1 MQKMKKDNGD
11 TFNSIMPNLLC
22 VVVVCVF
29 TLLFISWIAS
39 IEHRQNLNQI
49 CRKYILQMESTGYLT
64 AEQQA
69 SLISELKNAG
79 MVTVDTHWNE
89 ANGTTGKQVNYGE
102 EVNLK
107 VTGELEIVDYS
118 QKAWQCTGDNH
129 EPMYISSGTCPHCGA
144 KAPNGSFG
152 TNFIGLISGTTTWKV
167 DIEKSSISK
176 RPVGEKVEVGQCF
189 IYVDGNIGGT
199 IKGNISNKNGAIG
212 TYTTIPK
219 GTNRVITVDQTLN
232 IQVTPAAGYTI
243 KSISIDGKEQPIS
256 NPTTTQIFHLTYKE
270 GGRSFVVSFAPN
282 LVTYKVEHYQMKVN
296 GSGYDL
302 ASTQELLGHV
312 GDLVTPDVME
322 YTGFETPSLISKSL
336 TVNSAGVCETVIK
349 YYYQRSRYSFTVVPD
364 PNVSTSGTSSNGTYY
379 YGATITLNA
388 TVSGKPAEAFN
399 LTHWS
404 DVNTG
409 KKYDLSTTFQMPAND
424 VKIKPE
430 VNVRTYNIV
439 FDANGG
445 SGRVDNILG
454 LGYFETAQLPDGTA
468 FTKKGY
474 KVIGWSTNPDAA
486 TPTYDL
492 GQSVSEL
499 TTGNEIKLYAV
510 WESLGETKYTVEYYL
525 EKEDGT
531 YEQSTAHTKVV
542 DKDVYATTFVLINDE
557 FVKTSLTDSGDYRY
571 SHATNEENN
580 TITSFYPLP
589 DGSTVIK
596 LYYSRPMYNITIT
609 TDSHSTIK
617 GLTSYTETYRHGQ
630 NIEIYGINYSAHYE
644 FSKWTEVTN
653 TNTKLTAIPGGVSLK
668 MPDKDITIHLTSKP
682 TEYKIDYILQGG
694 VFENTDVRT
703 SYNIETGTFT
713 IENPVR
719 THYTFIG
726 WTGIGISE
734 ATTTLSIVSGEW
746 AQYGDLQLIANWLID
761 SFKVIIKNPGP
772 GGSIYLNNELVNFDN
787 AETYEVKFDYDT
799 DIEFT
804 IIPIKF
810 GSIESSILYTSSSD
824 EMDNFDYATQNIIVG
839 KPTTNSVTTK
849 DLKVHSNMRL
859 ETKFINEEYIIK
871 FHSNNGKNETKT
883 QTATFN
889 QNFNLMKNTFTR
901 TGYEFKGWSRQ
912 AITVENSESY
922 VEYLDEQE
930 VKNLINEAGGTFD
943 LYAVWQDETNPSGTI
958 SITNDFATSQM
969 VTIKA
974 SDNGSGVKAIIVATN
989 DIIGNINEGSF
1000 YNSNELNYEITSNG
1014 TYYFYVQDNK
1024 GNISRIY
1031 PEGETNPGVTFHKST
1046 LGNFRNTYDE
1056 SVPYVITAD
1065 LPGYTF
1071 TFPVVSLEDYEYTGW
1086 ANSLE
1091 AETGVKILKPNTSDT
1106 YYPIFK
1112 PVNTYLVT
1120 GIAFNTSIKQLI
1132 NDNNSYKAIDTFI
1145 TDIVLTD
1152 VAPSEGTK
1160 YVKLN
1165 ADGADVLGYLDGT
1178 TLKLYTTAKIIY
1190 TNSDSSYMFY
1200 NLRNV
1205 KSNNFIT
1212 SEKFNT
1218 ERTIAMHW
1226 MFAHYGYE
1234 TPSLDLSR
1242 FNTANVSNMEK
1253 MFAYCGY
1260 NKLTSIN
1267 FGNNFNTQYVNNMSE
1282 MFLAF
1287 GYNNLKELVINFN
1300 TNQLQDVEGM
1310 FAYCGYKNMSTL
1322 KVLINTSGVFSFNY
1336 MFAYTGCENMTNLVL
1351 GADFVNRDMTSAN
1364 EMFLYCGN
1372 GKLTHLDIS
1381 MLDFVNFL
1389 ETNNIFENCGMKNNC
1404 TIKFDSEFTVEALK
1418 EYYHFNN
1425 VNPDLFTY

>member
-69 SLISELKNAG
+69 NLITELKNAG

-89 ANGTTGKQVNYGE
+89 PNGTTGKQVNYGE

-107 VTGELEIVDYS
+107 VTGQMEVVDYS

-129 EPMYISSGTCPHCGA
+129 DPMYISSGTCPYCGA

-152 TNFIGLISGTTTWKV
+152 TNFMGLIAGTTTWNV

-176 RPVGEKVEVGQCF
+176 RPVGEKVEVGQCL

-199 IKGNISNKNGAIG
+199 IKGNISNKNGSIG
-212 TYTTIPK
+212 AYTTIQK

-243 KSISIDGKEQPIS
+243 KSISIDGKEQTIT
-256 NPTTTQIFHLTYKE
+256 NPTATQTFHLSYKE

-282 LVTYKVEHYQMKVN
+282 LVTYKVEHYQMNVD
-296 GSGYDL
+296 GSGYVL
-302 ASTQELLGHV
+302 ESSQELLGYV

-322 YTGFETPSLISKSL
+322 YVGFETPSLISTSL
-336 TVNSAGVCETVIK
+336 TVDAAGVCKTVVK
-349 YYYQRSRYSFTVVPD
+349 YYYQRTRYSFTIVPD
-364 PNVSTSGTSSNGTYY
+364 ANVSTQGTSSNGTYY

-388 TVSGKPAEAFN
+388 NVSGKPTEAFN

-409 KKYDLSTTFQMPAND
+409 KRYELSSTFQMPAHD

-430 VNVRTYNIV
+430 ISIRTYNII
-439 FDANGG
+439 FDSNGG
-445 SGRVDNILG
+445 SGKVDNIMG
-454 LGYFETAQLPDGTA
+454 LGYFDIAQLPDGTA
-468 FTKKGY
+468 LTKKGY
-474 KVIGWSTNPDAA
+474 KVIGWSTNPDAT

-499 TTGNEIKLYAV
+499 TIEDEIKLYAV

-525 EKEDGT
+525 ENEDGT
-531 YEQSTAHTKVV
+531 YTQSTAHTKVV
-542 DKDVYATTFVLINDE
+542 DKDIYSTTFVLINDE

-580 TITSFYPLP
+580 TINSFYPHK
-589 DGSTVIK
+589 DGSTIIK

-630 NIEIYGINYSAHYE
+630 NIEIYGINYSTYYE
-644 FSKWTEVTN
+644 FNKFTEITN
-653 TNTKLTAIPGGVSLK
+653 TNTKLTALQNGISLT
-668 MPDKDITIHLTSKP
+668 MPNKDITIHVVSKP

-694 VFENTDVRT
+694 VFENTDIRT
-703 SYNIETGTFT
+703 SYNVETGTFT

-719 THYTFIG
+719 SHYTFIG

-761 SFKVIIKNPGP
+761 SFKVIIKNPGF
-772 GGSIYLNNELVNFDN
+772 GGSIYLNSELIEFNDK
-787 AETYEVKFDYDT
+787 ETYEIKFDYDS
-799 DIEFT
+799 DIEFI
-804 IIPIKF
+804 IIPVEF
-810 GSIESSILYTSSSD
+810 GSIESSILFKSSSD
-824 EMDNFDYATQNIIVG
+824 AMDNFDYATKQVIVS
-839 KPTTNSVTTK
+839 KPTTNSITTN
-849 DLKVHSNMRL
+849 LKVHSNMRL
-859 ETKFINEEYIIK
+859 ETKFTNEEYTIK

-883 QTATFN
+883 QTAIFN
-889 QNFNLMKNTFTR
+889 QAVNLEKNTFTR
-901 TGYEFKGWSRQ
+901 TGYVFKGWSRQ
-912 AITVENSESY
+912 AIAVENSESY
-922 VEYLDEQE
+922 VEYMDEQE
-930 VKNLINEAGGTFD
+930 VKNLIKEAGGTFD
-943 LYAVWQDETNPSGTI
+943 LYAVWQDESNPSGTI
-958 SITNDFATSQM
+958 SITNNFATSQT

-974 SDNGSGVKAIIVATN
+974 TDNGSGVKAIIISTS
-989 DIIGNINEGSF
+989 DIIKNINEGSF
-1000 YNSNELNYEITSNG
+1000 YNTDELTYEITSNG
-1014 TYYFYVQDNK
+1014 IYYFYVQDNR
-1024 GNISRIY
+1024 GNVSRIY
-1031 PEGETNPGVTFHKST
+1031 PEGEIDPGVTFHKTT
-1046 LGNFRNTYDE
+1046 LGNFRDTYDD

-1071 TFPVVSLEDYEYTGW
+1071 TFPTLTLKDYEYVGW
-1086 ANSLE
+1086 AESLNST
-1091 AETGVKILKPNTSDT
+1091 TGVKTLKPTKTTT

-1120 GIAFNTSIKQLI
+1120 GIAFNTSVKQLVN
-1132 NDNNSYKAIDTFI
+1132 NDSSYKSIDTFI
-1145 TDIVLTD
+1145 TDIVLTN
-1152 VAPSEGTK
+1152 VAPAEDVK
-1160 YVKLN
+1160 YVRLN
-1165 ADGADVLGYLDGT
+1165 ADGADVFGYLDGT
-1178 TLKLYTTAKIIY
+1178 TLKIYTTAKTIY
-1190 TNSDSSYMFY
+1190 TNADSGYMFY

-1205 KSNNFIT
+1205 KSNNLIT
-1212 SEKFNT
+1212 ANNFNT
-1218 ERTIAMHW
+1218 ERTESMHW

-1234 TPSLDLSR
+1234 TTSLDLSK
-1242 FNTANVSNMEK
+1242 FNTINVINMEK

-1260 NKLTSIN
+1260 NKLQSIN
-1267 FGNNFNTQYVNNMSE
+1267 LNSFITQNVTNMSE
-1282 MFLAF
+1282 MFFAF
-1287 GYNNLKELVINFN
+1287 GYNNLKELTISFN
-1300 TNQLQDVEGM
+1300 TAKIFDIEGM
-1310 FAYCGYKNMSTL
+1310 FAYCGYKKMETL
-1322 KVLINTSGVFSFNY
+1322 KVLINTSNVQSFDY
-1336 MFAYTGCENMTNLVL
+1336 MFTYTGCENMTSLIL
-1351 GADFVNRDMTSAN
+1351 GSEFTNKELTSAN

-1372 GKLTHLDIS
+1372 GKLTNVDIS
-1381 MLDFVNFL
+1381 MLLFDNFM
-1389 ETNNIFENCGMKNNC
+1389 ETSNIFENFGAKNNC
-1404 TIKFDSEFTVEALK
+1404 TIKFDSETTVEILR
-1418 EYYHFNN
+1418 EYYNFHNI
-1425 VNPDLFTY
+1425 NPDLFTY